1 MSEREEKFEKMLQ
14 GVQEEYDVTI
24 SKMEKLKTEGKT
36 KTVTY
41 RQLMSTKLTLQNML
55 SRYEIY
61 GLLDKCQGLYIN
73 RSMEQKTY
81 LFYSKNPTACWR
93 KHMI

>member
-24 SKMEKLKTEGKT
+24 RKLEKLKTEGKT

-61 GLLDKCQGLYIN
+61 GLLD
-73 RSMEQKTY
+73 
-81 LFYSKNPTACWR
+81 
-93 KHMI
+93 

>member
-61 GLLDKCQGLYIN
+61 GLLD
-73 RSMEQKTY
+73 
-81 LFYSKNPTACWR
+81 
-93 KHMI
+93 

>member
-24 SKMEKLKTEGKT
+24 CKMEKLKTEGKT

-41 RQLMSTKLTLQNML
+41 RQLMSTKLTLQNIL

-61 GLLDKCQGLYIN
+61 GLLD
-73 RSMEQKTY
+73 
-81 LFYSKNPTACWR
+81 
-93 KHMI
+93 

>member
-1 MSEREEKFEKMLQ
+1 MSEREEKFEQMLQ
-14 GVQEEYDVTI
+14 DVQTEYELTI

-41 RQLMSTKLTLQNML
+41 KQLMGTKLTLQNIL

-61 GLLDKCQGLYIN
+61 GLRKTASFCHISAHTNKKCMTWTEKIDTFL
-73 RSMEQKTY
+73 
-81 LFYSKNPTACWR
+81 
-93 KHMI
+93 

>member
-41 RQLMSTKLTLQNML
+41 RQLMSTKLTLQNIL

-61 GLLDKCQGLYIN
+61 GLLD
-73 RSMEQKTY
+73 
-81 LFYSKNPTACWR
+81 
-93 KHMI
+93 

>member
-24 SKMEKLKTEGKT
+24 RKLEKLKTEGKT

-41 RQLMSTKLTLQNML
+41 RQLMSTKLTLQNIL

-61 GLLDKCQGLYIN
+61 GLLDK
-73 RSMEQKTY
+73 EE
-81 LFYSKNPTACWR
+81 
-93 KHMI
+93 

>member
-14 GVQEEYDVTI
+14 AIQKEYNDTV
-24 SKMEKLKTEGKT
+24 SKMEKLRVEGKT

-41 RQLMSTKLTLQNML
+41 KQLMSTKVTLQNML

-61 GLLDKCQGLYIN
+61 GLL
-73 RSMEQKTY
+73 E
-81 LFYSKNPTACWR
+81 
-93 KHMI
+93 

>member
-14 GVQEEYDVTI
+14 AIQKEYDDTV
-24 SKMEKLKTEGKT
+24 SKMEKMKVEGKS

-41 RQLMSTKLTLQNML
+41 KQLMSTKLMLQNML

-61 GLLDKCQGLYIN
+61 WL
-73 RSMEQKTY
+73 M
-81 LFYSKNPTACWR
+81 
-93 KHMI
+93 

>member
-14 GVQEEYDVTI
+14 DVQKEYELTL
-24 SKMEKLKTEGKT
+24 SKMEKLKSEGKT

-41 RQLMSTKLTLQNML
+41 KQLMSTKLTLQNIL

-61 GLLDKCQGLYIN
+61 GLLD
-73 RSMEQKTY
+73 
-81 LFYSKNPTACWR
+81 
-93 KHMI
+93 

>member
-14 GVQEEYDVTI
+14 AIQTEYNDTV
-24 SKMEKLKTEGKT
+24 SKMEKLKMEGKT

-41 RQLMSTKLTLQNML
+41 KQLMGTKVTLQNML

-61 GLLDKCQGLYIN
+61 GLL
-73 RSMEQKTY
+73 E
-81 LFYSKNPTACWR
+81 
-93 KHMI
+93 

>member
-14 GVQEEYDVTI
+14 AIQNEYNDTVN
-24 SKMEKLKTEGKT
+24 KMEKLRAEDKT

-41 RQLMSTKLTLQNML
+41 KQLMGTKVTLQNML

-61 GLLDKCQGLYIN
+61 GLLE
-73 RSMEQKTY
+73 R
-81 LFYSKNPTACWR
+81 
-93 KHMI
+93 

>member
-24 SKMEKLKTEGKT
+24 RKMEKLKTEGKT

-61 GLLDKCQGLYIN
+61 GLLD
-73 RSMEQKTY
+73 
-81 LFYSKNPTACWR
+81 
-93 KHMI
+93 

>member
-14 GVQEEYDVTI
+14 AVQEEYDLTLN
-24 SKMEKLKTEGKT
+24 KMEKLKTEDKT

-41 RQLMSTKLTLQNML
+41 RQRMGNKLTLQNIL

-61 GLLDKCQGLYIN
+61 GLLD
-73 RSMEQKTY
+73 
-81 LFYSKNPTACWR
+81 
-93 KHMI
+93 

>member
-14 GVQEEYDVTI
+14 AIQTEYKDTVN
-24 SKMEKLKTEGKT
+24 KMEKLKAENKT

-41 RQLMSTKLTLQNML
+41 RQLMGTKVTLQNML

-61 GLLDKCQGLYIN
+61 GLLD
-73 RSMEQKTY
+73 
-81 LFYSKNPTACWR
+81 
-93 KHMI
+93 